1 MLEYHTKGKIMNS
14 VQLIG
19 NMVRDADLKYTQ
31 SGVAIG
37 SFGIAVNK
45 KVKNQQGSYDDKA
58 MFFDVTA
65 FGKTAENI
73 NAYFRKGSKIGIT
86 GELNFEQWQG
96 QDGSKHSKVSVIC
109 NQFDFI
115 DKKEGGQNNGY
126 SSQQQPRQQ
135 NHGDYQQHKQQ
146 QPQRMPDQLPEI
158 DIDESSIPF

>member
-1 MLEYHTKGKIMNS
+1 MNS

-19 NMVRDADLKYTQ
+19 NMVRDAELKYTQ

-37 SFGIAVNK
+37 SFGIAINK
-45 KVKNQQGSYDDKA
+45 KVKNQQGGYDDKA

-73 NAYFRKGSKIGIT
+73 NTYFRKGSKIGIT

-115 DKKEGGQNNGY
+115 DKKDGGQNNGY
-126 SSQQQPRQQ
+126 SVPQQQQQ
-135 NHGDYQQHKQQ
+135 SHTAYQQPQQQQ
-146 QPQRMPDQLPEI
+146 QPQRMPDQLPQI
-158 DIDESSIPF
+158 DIDEEEIPF